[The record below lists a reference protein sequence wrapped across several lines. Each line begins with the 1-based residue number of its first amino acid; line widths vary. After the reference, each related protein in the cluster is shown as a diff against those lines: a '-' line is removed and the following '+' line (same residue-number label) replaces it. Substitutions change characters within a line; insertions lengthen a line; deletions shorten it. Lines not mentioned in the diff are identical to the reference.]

1 MEDVGCEFLLLAFS
15 SLLFYHLKHLPASPP
30 HPGSLSTT
38 LGKLVYSP
46 GSKSYPCRHL
56 SLISVCHLHGTIT
69 FNLVGWELKLS
80 PRRAPVPRHQLG
92 VSDAAKFSNYSG
104 LWPWTCCLLFGP
116 SDMSPLSSFSCPLL
130 HPILYI
136 TPRQT
141 FLWPDTAFTT
151 FFPCSNLPIPNW
163 LLQVVVKAT
172 VLLSHPLCSN
182 GLFHHCSK

>member
-15 SLLFYHLKHLPASPP
+15 FLLFYHLKHLPASPP

-38 LGKLVYSP
+38 LGELVYSP

-92 VSDAAKFSNYSG
+92 VSDAAKFSNHSG

-116 SDMSPLSSFSCPLL
+116 SDMSPLSSFPAHSSIPFFISLL
-130 HPILYI
+130 GKP
-136 TPRQT
+136 
-141 FLWPDTAFTT
+141 
-151 FFPCSNLPIPNW
+151 FFDL
-163 LLQVVVKAT
+163 T
-172 VLLSHPLCSN
+172 LLSLHSFPAQTSPYST
-182 GLFHHCSK
+182 GSSR